1 MLRNL
6 LVPIVSGLLVGK
18 AVSLY
23 RDKRF
28 ERHHPVKSLFGIRR
42 A

>member
-1 MLRNL
+1 MLRKI

-18 AVSLY
+18 AVSVY
-23 RDKRF
+23 RDKRYV
-28 ERHHPVKSLFGIRR
+28 RHHPLKSLFIKR